1 MDAGQRDQFIK
12 QHVDL
17 VHYIVGR
24 IAISLPPNVDR
35 DDLISAGIVGLIKA
49 VDRFDPSRGVKFA
62 TYASSVIRGE
72 IMESLR
78 SRDWAPRSLR
88 RRAREVAEVV
98 AELEAEIGQVPT
110 DAEIAAALDME
121 LEGYYELMGQISG
134 AAISS
139 LEDMVAQHPHWE
151 PQHPNLAESADA
163 YQSPAEYVVQN
174 ELRRLITDIIEE
186 LPPREKHILAL
197 YYQEELT
204 LREIG
209 EILGISESRVC
220 QIHSQTITRLRGRLL
235 KQHRIERR

>member
-1 MDAGQRDQFIK
+1 MDAWQREQFIN

-17 VHYIVGR
+17 VRYIVGR

-49 VDRFDPSRGVKFA
+49 VDRFDPSRGVKFE

-88 RRAREVAEVV
+88 RQARKVAEVV
-98 AELEAEIGQVPT
+98 AELEAEIGQIPT
-110 DAEIAAALDME
+110 DAEIAAALSMD
-121 LEGYYELMGQISG
+121 LEEYYELMGQISG
-134 AAISS
+134 ASISS
-139 LEDMVAQHPHWE
+139 LEDLVAQHPHWE
-151 PQHPNLAESADA
+151 PQRPSSIEAADV
-163 YQSPAEYVVQN
+163 YRNPVEHLEQN
-174 ELRRLITDIIEE
+174 ELRQLITDVIEE

-209 EILGISESRVC
+209 QILDISESRVC
-220 QIHSQTITRLRGRLL
+220 QIHSQTITRLRARLL
-235 KQHRIERR
+235 KELG